1 MEGKPESRR
10 SAESPDS
17 GFRWFALAGLLFS
30 GVVQAVISPPL
41 NWVALHP
48 LSWVPAFWV
57 FSRLTGRR
65 ALAAGW
71 LVAVA
76 ANCAIF
82 YWIVH
87 TVGSFSNLPTPVGV
101 GVLVLY
107 SLGIGFYCA
116 VFAWGFGAVRRAA
129 GHYWPFAIAAWFAI
143 CEFASP
149 QLFPYFQGVAWYQR
163 PSLFLI
169 VSLTGV
175 AGVTFLV
182 IACNAIALQAFE
194 SLRGSGE
201 RPRAVAINT
210 GILVA
215 LVLGAVAW
223 SADRLDRIERVE
235 IDAQTLRVAL
245 IQPNYSVERY
255 LELSSTP
262 EVIAEEYVSLS
273 REALAE
279 HGPIDIFVWPEKALI
294 RSPLHKI
301 NRVVREFARDAGVEV
316 WTGGDYKQR
325 ADSGAS
331 QFFNSAFRVDATGR
345 MDRRYDKIVLLPF
358 GEFMPLID
366 VFPVLGKIQG
376 VGRYSAG
383 TELTVYES
391 DPARFVFLICYE
403 AIRNEFVGEAVDKR
417 ANLLVNLTFDGWF
430 GDTSEP
436 TEHLMLAAVQSAQY
450 GVPLVRSTTTGISA
464 FVDARGMITERTDV
478 FSRETL
484 VADVKPMQVASPYAA
499 FGDWFVG
506 CCGLSS
512 AGLLLRSGFSRRS
525 RAASRS

>member
-1 MEGKPESRR
+1 MEGKREPRR
-10 SAESPDS
+10 SAESPAW
-17 GFRWFALAGLLFS
+17 GLRWLALAALLFS
-30 GVVQAVISPPL
+30 GVVQALISPPL

-101 GVLVLY
+101 GVLVLF
-107 SLGIGFYCA
+107 SLGLGFYCA
-116 VFAWGFGAVRRAA
+116 VFAWGFGPVRRAA
-129 GHYWPFAIAAWFAI
+129 GRYWPFAIAGWFAI
-143 CEFASP
+143 CEFANP
-149 QLFPYFQGVAWYQR
+149 QLFPYFQGVAWYQL
-163 PSLFLI
+163 PAIFLI

-182 IACNAIALQAFE
+182 IACNAIALQALE
-194 SLRGSGE
+194 SLRGGAE
-201 RPRAVAINT
+201 RPRVVAINA
-210 GILVA
+210 GILFA

-223 SADRLDRIERVE
+223 SAYRLDQIERAE
-235 IDAQTLRVAL
+235 LEAATLRVAL
-245 IQPNYSVERY
+245 IQPNYSVETY
-255 LELSSTP
+255 FELTSTP
-262 EVIAEEYVSLS
+262 EVIAAEFVALS
-273 REALAE
+273 RAALAE

-301 NRVVREFARDAGVEV
+301 NRVVREFALDAGVEV
-316 WTGGDYKQR
+316 WTGGDYR
-325 ADSGAS
+325 DRDDSGAS

-358 GEFMPLID
+358 GEFMPLVD
-366 VFPVLGKIQG
+366 VFPVLGKIEG
-376 VGRYSAG
+376 VGRYNAG

-403 AIRNEFVGEAVDKR
+403 AIRSEFVGEAVRKR

-436 TEHLMLAAVQSAQY
+436 TEHLMLAAVQSAQF

-464 FVDARGMITERTDV
+464 FVDARGVITDTTGV
-478 FSRETL
+478 FTRETL
-484 VADVKPMQVASPYAA
+484 VADVKPLQVASPYARL
-499 FGDWFVG
+499 GDWFAG